1 MKPYVITI
9 ARQYGSGGKTVG
21 KMLADKLGI
30 PFYNREIITMASEDS
45 GVNAML
51 FSDERLKGDFL
62 TRLRAHY
69 HGNTPVPNDSS
80 KSYLKDEALF
90 AYQVKIIRRL
100 ADQGPCVMIG
110 RCADYILAGRP
121 DVVRVFVH
129 ADKDFCLEQAM
140 KVDSLP
146 ENEVEKKIAEKMG
159 MDGCYPVSGQTY
171 SRKVDTRVMNI
182 LAGIAASAH
191 KFSNDIRLLQHLKEV
206 EEPFEKTQIGS
217 SAMAYKRNPMRSERI
232 ASLSRYVMIDA
243 LNPAITSATQWFE
256 RTLDDS
262 ANKRLSIP
270 EGFLAI
276 DGILDLCL
284 NVVDGLVVY
293 PKVIEKRLMSELP
306 FMATENIMMDAVKA
320 GGDRQELHERIREL
334 SMEAGKNVKE
344 KGLDNNLLELIA
356 ADPAFNLT
364 LEDLQK
370 TMQPEKYVGR
380 AKEQVEAY
388 LTNVIN
394 PLLEKNQEVLGVKAE
409 INV

>member
-62 TRLRAHY
+62 
-69 HGNTPVPNDSS
+69 NDSS

-146 ENEVEKKIAEKMG
+146 QQEVEKKIAEIDDYRARYYKHHTG
-159 MDGCYPVSGQTY
+159 HDWYDARNYDLSLNSGVLGFDGT
-171 SRKVDTRVMNI
+171 
-182 LAGIAASAH
+182 
-191 KFSNDIRLLQHLKEV
+191 V
-206 EEPFEKTQIGS
+206 EEIIKYME
-217 SAMAYKRNPMRSERI
+217 
-232 ASLSRYVMIDA
+232 V
-243 LNPAITSATQWFE
+243 
-256 RTLDDS
+256 
-262 ANKRLSIP
+262 
-270 EGFLAI
+270 
-276 DGILDLCL
+276 
-284 NVVDGLVVY
+284 
-293 PKVIEKRLMSELP
+293 
-306 FMATENIMMDAVKA
+306 
-320 GGDRQELHERIREL
+320 REQ
-334 SMEAGKNVKE
+334 
-344 KGLDNNLLELIA
+344 
-356 ADPAFNLT
+356 F
-364 LEDLQK
+364 QK
-370 TMQPEKYVGR
+370 
-380 AKEQVEAY
+380 
-388 LTNVIN
+388 
-394 PLLEKNQEVLGVKAE
+394 
-409 INV
+409 

>member
-21 KMLADKLGI
+21 KMLARKLCI

-69 HGNTPVPNDSS
+69 HGNAPVPNDSS

-146 ENEVEKKIAEKMG
+146 ATTGMMRGIMICRSTAACSALTARLKRSSSIWKCASSFRSKQGRTVCESRRFSFLRLAVERGCTGLIILKGFTVGCAKMNCG
-159 MDGCYPVSGQTY
+159 
-171 SRKVDTRVMNI
+171 N
-182 LAGIAASAH
+182 AAREGALGYDSAH
-191 KFSNDIRLLQHLKEV
+191 R
-206 EEPFEKTQIGS
+206 
-217 SAMAYKRNPMRSERI
+217 M
-232 ASLSRYVMIDA
+232 
-243 LNPAITSATQWFE
+243 
-256 RTLDDS
+256 
-262 ANKRLSIP
+262 
-270 EGFLAI
+270 
-276 DGILDLCL
+276 
-284 NVVDGLVVY
+284 
-293 PKVIEKRLMSELP
+293 
-306 FMATENIMMDAVKA
+306 
-320 GGDRQELHERIREL
+320 
-334 SMEAGKNVKE
+334 
-344 KGLDNNLLELIA
+344 
-356 ADPAFNLT
+356 
-364 LEDLQK
+364 
-370 TMQPEKYVGR
+370 
-380 AKEQVEAY
+380 
-388 LTNVIN
+388 
-394 PLLEKNQEVLGVKAE
+394 
-409 INV
+409 